1 MCFQGS
7 GPILSCIYCGN
18 LRTLDTAFWSG
29 RTLQRSAQTRKKKEI
44 NCGNAEGWNAAA
56 HAPDEPEYRNENY
69 RCDFPFLKSDSDQ
82 ESPGD
87 SAGYD
92 PCHVRQSSERRV
104 TFPILWV
111 GRQHAFFSQSV
122 DQTWSCSK
130 LMASLARNKYGK
142 LSTGCYSQPVCQ
154 VPQESRRQQPP
165 PLHSSY

>member
-1 MCFQGS
+1 MCVWKVCFQGS

-56 HAPDEPEYRNENY
+56 HAADEPEYRNENY
-69 RCDFPFLKSDSDQ
+69 RCDFPFLNQTVIRSLPVTQ
-82 ESPGD
+82 Q
-87 SAGYD
+87 
-92 PCHVRQSSERRV
+92 VMIRV
-104 TFPILWV
+104 TYVTRLSDVSLF
-111 GRQHAFFSQSV
+111 RFFEL
-122 DQTWSCSK
+122 DDSK
-130 LMASLARNKYGK
+130 LMVSLARNKYGK